1 MTREIS
7 RRAMMAGA
15 ALGGAAAATGR
26 AIAAPVHL
34 GLDDIEKE
42 GEVAALYHCD
52 FGDVARFDQTLNNIS
67 NHYSAYNGD
76 PFALQI
82 ALVAHGGGIKF
93 FLDNLEG
100 TQWDGETLPP
110 ELFERA
116 SSLSK
121 NGLKVH
127 LCEITFK
134 RNGLDPSRARTA
146 DFISFVPSGVATVAA
161 LQTKGFAYVKVG

>member
-1 MTREIS
+1 MVGDMS
-7 RRAMMAGA
+7 RRAVMAGV
-15 ALGGAAAATGR
+15 ALGGATVAGR

-34 GLDDIEKE
+34 GLDDIKKE

-52 FGDVARFDQTLNNIS
+52 FGDAARFEQTLNNIS

-76 PFALQI
+76 PFALQLAI
-82 ALVAHGGGIKF
+82 IAHGGGIKF
-93 FLDNLEG
+93 FLDNLEN
-100 TQWDGETLPP
+100 TQWKDEKLPA

-116 SSLSK
+116 ASLSK

-134 RNGLDPSRARTA
+134 RNKLDPSRAKQA

>member
-1 MTREIS
+1 MVGGMS
-7 RRAMMAGA
+7 RRAVMAGV
-15 ALGGAAAATGR
+15 ALGGATVAGK
-26 AIAAPVHL
+26 AIAAPVHVE
-34 GLDDIEKE
+34 LDDIKKE

-52 FGDVARFDQTLNNIS
+52 FGDVARFEQTLNNIS

-76 PFALQI
+76 PFALQ
-82 ALVAHGGGIKF
+82 LVIIAHGGGIKF
-93 FLDNLEG
+93 FLDNLEN
-100 TQWDGETLPP
+100 TQWKDEKLPA

-116 SSLSK
+116 ASLSK

-134 RNGLDPSRARTA
+134 RNKLDPSRAKQA

-161 LQTKGFAYVKVG
+161 LQTKGFAYLKVG

>member
-1 MTREIS
+1 MVGGMS
-7 RRAMMAGA
+7 RRAVMAGA
-15 ALGGAAAATGR
+15 AIGGAAAAGR
-26 AIAAPVHL
+26 ALAAPSHL
-34 GLDDIEKE
+34 ELDDLKKE
-42 GEVAALYHCD
+42 GEVAVLYHCD
-52 FGDVARFDQTLNNIS
+52 YGDVARFDQTLNNIA

-82 ALVAHGGGIKF
+82 VLIAHGGGIKF
-93 FLDNLEG
+93 FLDTLDG
-100 TQWDGETLPP
+100 TMWKDEKLPP

-134 RNGLDPSRARTA
+134 RNKLDPSRARQA

-161 LQTKGFAYVKVG
+161 LQTKGFAYLKVG